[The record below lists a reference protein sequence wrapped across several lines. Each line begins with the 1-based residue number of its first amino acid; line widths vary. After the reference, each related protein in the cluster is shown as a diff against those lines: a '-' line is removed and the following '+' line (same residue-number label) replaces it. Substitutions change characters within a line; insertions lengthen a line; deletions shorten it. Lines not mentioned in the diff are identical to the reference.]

1 MRKKGF
7 IIVSGRVT
15 RGGTLVLANLCR
27 LLREKGYNARMF
39 YMPIVPTKDTDWRKW
54 WLRWLRSTIK
64 MPFVRLLS
72 HLHKNSQKSIDIV
85 RREISYRPIQGLPT
99 VIFPFFNKRNTV
111 VVYPEIVYGN
121 FLHATQV
128 VRYLLY
134 YNQFKGDSAAFG
146 KKDLFICFR
155 EVFRDVLLHP
165 EMPEIPF
172 YYFDS
177 KLYRKYNF
185 GERKERCYIGRKGRE
200 RSDYP
205 ASFDGPVIDY
215 GMSEEEVVRIFNE
228 YKYCY
233 SYDTQT
239 FYCVIAAVC
248 GCIPIIVMEEGKS
261 IEDYI
266 GNHEEHFGIAY
277 GDTPDQIEYAKRTR
291 EKLNATLDYRQANEE
306 NINKFIALVEKTF
319 C

>member
-1 MRKKGF
+1 MRKKRF

-27 LLREKGYNARMF
+27 LLREKGYKARMF
-39 YMPIVPTKDTDWRKW
+39 YMPAVPAKDTDWRSW
-54 WLRWLRSTIK
+54 WLRWIRSTIK
-64 MPFVRLLS
+64 MPIVRLLS
-72 HLHKNSQKSIDIV
+72 HLHRNSQRSIDIV
-85 RREISYRPIQGLPT
+85 RREISYQPIQGLPAVT
-99 VIFPFFNKRNTV
+99 FPFFNKRNTV
-111 VVYPEIVYGN
+111 VVYPEIVFGN

-128 VRYLLY
+128 VRYFLY
-134 YNQFKGDSAAFG
+134 YNQFKGDPAAFG
-146 KKDLFICFR
+146 EKDLFICFR
-155 EVFRDVLLHP
+155 EVFRDDLLHP
-165 EMPEIPF
+165 EMPVIPF

-177 KLYRKYNF
+177 KLYRQYNF

-215 GMSEEEVVRIFNE
+215 GMPEEEIVRIFNE

-248 GCIPIIVMEEGKS
+248 GCIPIIVMEEGKD
-261 IEDYI
+261 IGDYI
-266 GNHEEHFGIAY
+266 GSHEEHFGIAY
-277 GDTPDQIEYAKRTR
+277 GDTPDQVEYAKRTR
-291 EKLNATLDYRQANEE
+291 EQLNEALDYRQANEE
-306 NINKFIALVEKTF
+306 NINKFIALIEKTF